1 MLYGNNCPGNGEYE
15 SAVMI
20 ETDAVSIIIVNYN
33 AGSSLTGCVAQV
45 LTQAGEVIVVD
56 NASSDSSLDDLE
68 SVFPNESRLKIV
80 RNNRNLGFATACNI
94 GADLATGNLFLFLNP
109 DCYLHSYT
117 VEKLAS
123 ALVSNPDV
131 GITGGLL
138 LYPDGTEQG
147 GGRRAVPTPWRSF
160 VRAFGLSRFADRWP
174 TLFFDFHL
182 HKQPLPNEPIE
193 VEAISGACTM
203 VKRAVFEQVGF
214 WDGDYFLHC
223 EDLDL
228 CMRVRQ
234 KMWKVLFVPDAPV
247 IHYQGISSRPYPIT
261 CAWHKHKGMIR
272 FYRKF
277 FFYQYPGPLMW
288 LVTIGVWLRF
298 TGVAI
303 YHSTRHVGRFFRLTG
318 LAIYDSVRHVGQWL
332 SLGHG

>member
-1 MLYGNNCPGNGEYE
+1 MN
-15 SAVMI
+15 
-20 ETDAVSIIIVNYN
+20 ETDDVSIIIVNYN

-56 NASSDSSLDDLE
+56 NASSDSSMDDIE
-68 SVFPNESRLKIV
+68 SVFSGDSRLKIV

-94 GADLATGNLFLFLNP
+94 GADRATGDLLLFINP
-109 DCYLHSYT
+109 DCYLHSHT

-123 ALVSNPDV
+123 NLVNSPDV

-160 VRAFGLSRFADRWP
+160 VRAFGLYRFADRWP
-174 TLFFDFHL
+174 KLFFDFYL
-182 HKQPLPNEPIE
+182 HKQPLPDKPIE
-193 VEAISGACTM
+193 VEAISGACVM
-203 VKRAVFEQVGF
+203 IKRAVFEQVGS
-214 WDGDYFLHC
+214 WDAGYFLHC

-234 KMWKVLFVPDAPV
+234 KKWKVLFVPDAPV
-247 IHYQGISSRPYPIT
+247 IHYQGISTRSYPLT

-277 FFYQYPGPLMW
+277 FLHQYPGPLMW
-288 LVTIGVWLRF
+288 LITIGVWFRF

-303 YHSTRHVGRFFRLTG
+303 YHSARYVGLWFRLTAE
-318 LAIYDSVRHVGQWL
+318 AIYDSARHLGHWL
-332 SLGHG
+332 SIRHG